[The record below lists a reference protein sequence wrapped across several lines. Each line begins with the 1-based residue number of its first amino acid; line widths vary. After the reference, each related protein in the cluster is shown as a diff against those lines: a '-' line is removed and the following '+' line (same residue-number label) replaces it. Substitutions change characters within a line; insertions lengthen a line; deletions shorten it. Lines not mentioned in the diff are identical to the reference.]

1 MTPAAQQ
8 ALHEAQAVF
17 GYTTYIDLVRP
28 LIKDKK
34 IVSTGMRQEVDRVRR
49 ALQAAR
55 QGSACALVCS
65 GDPGIYALAGLVF
78 EICRENSIPIGDNQ
92 NSLKIEVIPGVPA
105 LGAGSALLGAP
116 LMTDFACISLSDLLT
131 PWEAI
136 EKRIQASAW
145 ADLVI
150 VLYNPRS
157 KKRNWQLEAARKIIL
172 EHRSPDTPVGLV
184 TSATR
189 QEASVNLCTLNSLD
203 CSHAGMQTTV
213 FIGNSRT
220 FVYDS
225 RMITPRG
232 YHEKYQLEMKEL

>member
-8 ALHEAQAVF
+8 ALQEAQAVF

-28 LIKDKK
+28 LVEDKK

-55 QGSACALVCS
+55 QGSVCALVCS

-78 EICRENSIPIGDNQ
+78 EMCRENSIPIGDSKD
-92 NSLKIEVIPGVPA
+92 SLKLEVIPGVPA
-105 LGAGSALLGAP
+105 LGAGSALLGSP

-136 EKRIQASAW
+136 EKRIQAAAW
-145 ADLVI
+145 GDFVI
-150 VLYNPRS
+150 VFYNPRS
-157 KKRNWQLEAARKIIL
+157 KKRNWQLETARKLIL
-172 EHRSPDTPVGLV
+172 EHRSPGTPVGLV

-189 QEASVNLCTLNSLD
+189 DEESVSLCTLDSLD
-203 CSHAGMQTTV
+203 CNHVGMQTTV

-220 FVYDS
+220 FIYDS

-232 YHEKYQLEMKEL
+232 YHEKYQLEMREA